1 MTADLNNLDL
11 FTGESDYEIP
21 QSGAPSL
28 WDGMLRTLRDINGLA
43 MLLTD
48 RNFNTTFFDP
58 AGGGDP
64 LLYQHLF
71 WFFGHPEV
79 YILILPALLK
89 AKEWTAEGKL
99 FSLRDLW
106 MARKASPDKSCQYL
120 PLKERP

>member
-58 AGGGDP
+58 AGGGD
-64 LLYQHLF
+64 LYYTNTSSDSSDTQRC
-71 WFFGHPEV
+71 
-79 YILILPALLK
+79 I
-89 AKEWTAEGKL
+89 
-99 FSLRDLW
+99 S
-106 MARKASPDKSCQYL
+106 
-120 PLKERP
+120 